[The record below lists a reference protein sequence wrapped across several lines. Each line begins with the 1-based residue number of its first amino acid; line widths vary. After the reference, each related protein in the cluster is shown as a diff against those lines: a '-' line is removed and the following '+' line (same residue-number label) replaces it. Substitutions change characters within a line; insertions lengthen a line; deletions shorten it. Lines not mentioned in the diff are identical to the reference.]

1 MKSEMLLRKLDETN
15 RIRHNSSVFFAMCDI
30 YLYNNKGRISK
41 EDDDDDDVV
50 FKQLF
55 KRYSEMF
62 ADKSETEIITMITNK
77 FDDTND
83 FNSTGGACDNNYEK
97 KSGKFLVNATPII
110 SPVDTKVDDLSKL
123 QEPIIYIE
131 EEVNKTILRGAREVK
146 DKKSM
151 PVFGYLTIG
160 KELILK
166 LNELQTN
173 QNHSFTLG
181 KGTNEKIVY
190 WITTN
195 PAIAG
200 ALFTILANSVT
211 KFLVEKGLAPEAIHI
226 RNVLKQLLSYFIGSS
241 AASWLLFPIS
251 DVTAPP
257 TELTKEQ
264 QNQAYADAL
273 DPSKGF
279 GLGGK
284 RIKSKRNKFKIFKTK
299 NKKQKNNK
307 TKKKQ
312 NKRTTKNKK

>member
-1 MKSEMLLRKLDETN
+1 MINDNAWKTGDAEAEAVAAAAEAVVDDDENAPTEEALTQASLRWPRERD
-15 RIRHNSSVFFAMCDI
+15 SSVEPQ
-30 YLYNNKGRISK
+30 L
-41 EDDDDDDVV
+41 EDLQDYMGED
-50 FKQLF
+50 
-55 KRYSEMF
+55 Y
-62 ADKSETEIITMITNK
+62 A
-77 FDDTND
+77 
-83 FNSTGGACDNNYEK
+83 GGACDNKYEK
-97 KSGKFLVNATPII
+97 KSGKFLVNASPII

-181 KGTNEKIVY
+181 KGTNEKIVN
-190 WITTN
+190 WISAN
-195 PAIAG
+195 PVIAG

-226 RNVLKQLLSYFIGSS
+226 RNVLKQLLSYFIGDT
-241 AASWLLFPIS
+241 AASWVLFPIS
-251 DVTAPP
+251 GANAPQR
-257 TELTKEQ
+257 ELSKEEKVKE
-264 QNQAYADAL
+264 YADAL
-273 DPSKGF
+273 GR
-279 GLGGK
+279 GAVGGK

-299 NKKQKNNK
+299 NKKQQNKK

-312 NKRTTKNKK
+312 NKRTTKNKNKK